1 MKGTEQHETFY
12 KHKYERN
19 VKKLKEFEE
28 SDDFRRNIIWSKKH
42 KINQA

>member
-19 VKKLKEFEE
+19 VKKLKEFGRFSPKYNLEQ
-28 SDDFRRNIIWSKKH
+28 K
-42 KINQA
+42 A